1 MNHPDK
7 TVYFEDL
14 GTTDYRQ
21 AWELQTRLFDRTRA
35 RKTANRTAEHPLPTE
50 DFLLL
55 TQHPPVYT
63 LGRHGDP
70 SHLLVSPETLQ
81 REGVGFFR
89 IDRGGDIT
97 FHGPGQIVGYPILDL
112 DHFTPDIHRYVFL
125 LEETVIRTL
134 ADFAVTAGR
143 VAGRSGAWI
152 EPESPRARKIC
163 AVGVRTSRWVTMH
176 GFALNVNTPLEY
188 FRQIVP
194 CGISDRGVT
203 SLAQETGGEIPLSRV
218 KDRLLTHFADV
229 FACRLVSETVAN
241 FL

>member
-143 VAGRSGAWI
+143 VAGRSGVWI
-152 EPESPRARKIC
+152 EP
-163 AVGVRTSRWVTMH
+163 
-176 GFALNVNTPLEY
+176 
-188 FRQIVP
+188 
-194 CGISDRGVT
+194 
-203 SLAQETGGEIPLSRV
+203 
-218 KDRLLTHFADV
+218 
-229 FACRLVSETVAN
+229 
-241 FL
+241 

>member
-1 MNHPDK
+1 M
-7 TVYFEDL
+7 
-14 GTTDYRQ
+14 
-21 AWELQTRLFDRTRA
+21 
-35 RKTANRTAEHPLPTE
+35 
-50 DFLLL
+50 
-55 TQHPPVYT
+55 
-63 LGRHGDP
+63 
-70 SHLLVSPETLQ
+70 
-81 REGVGFFR
+81 
-89 IDRGGDIT
+89 
-97 FHGPGQIVGYPILDL
+97 GYPILDL

-134 ADFAVTAGR
+134 ADLAVTAGR
-143 VAGRSGAWI
+143 VAGRSGVWI

-218 KDRLLTHFADV
+218 KGRLLAHFAEV
-229 FACRLVSETVAN
+229 FACRLVPETAAN

>member
-21 AWELQTRLFDRTRA
+21 AWELQTQLFDRTRA

-70 SHLLVSPETLQ
+70 SHLLVTPETLQ
-81 REGVGFFR
+81 REGVGFFH

-143 VAGRSGAWI
+143 VAGRSGVWI

-194 CGISDRGVT
+194 CGISDRGAT
-203 SLAQETGGEIPLSRV
+203 ASA
-218 KDRLLTHFADV
+218 
-229 FACRLVSETVAN
+229 
-241 FL
+241 

>member
-21 AWELQTRLFDRTRA
+21 AWELQTQLFDRTRA

-70 SHLLVSPETLQ
+70 SHLLVTPETLQ
-81 REGVGFFR
+81 REGVGFFH

-97 FHGPGQIVGYPILDL
+97 FHGPGQIVGSSPVWPTTSISSPEKP
-112 DHFTPDIHRYVFL
+112 TPPD
-125 LEETVIRTL
+125 
-134 ADFAVTAGR
+134 
-143 VAGRSGAWI
+143 
-152 EPESPRARKIC
+152 
-163 AVGVRTSRWVTMH
+163 M
-176 GFALNVNTPLEY
+176 
-188 FRQIVP
+188 FRQRR
-194 CGISDRGVT
+194 S
-203 SLAQETGGEIPLSRV
+203 AQL
-218 KDRLLTHFADV
+218 
-229 FACRLVSETVAN
+229 
-241 FL
+241 